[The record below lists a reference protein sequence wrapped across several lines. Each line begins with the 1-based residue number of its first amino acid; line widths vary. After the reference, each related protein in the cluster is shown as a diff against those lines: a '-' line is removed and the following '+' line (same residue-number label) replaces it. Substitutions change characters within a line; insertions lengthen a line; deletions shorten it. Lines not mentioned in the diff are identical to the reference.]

1 MNAVFDG
8 PVRPGPTI
16 LRIPAVR
23 WPLAELIPFGVI
35 AAGLSIARAWPHV
48 VGLGYMLAI
57 FGSYIL
63 SILYLYKILGA
74 SIGWVLALFPQ
85 IVGITAIGAVVIV
98 GSATTTSPQHPG
110 GVRTLPTSS
119 WWIAG
124 ICLAITIAVTVAAA
138 VINGERWL
146 QRNRHHLPRNK
157 FEAFGHPRGTLA
169 RLWLPR

>member
-1 MNAVFDG
+1 M
-8 PVRPGPTI
+8 
-16 LRIPAVR
+16 R
-23 WPLAELIPFGVI
+23 WFIAELMPFGCI
-35 AAGLSIARAWPHV
+35 AAGFAIAGAWHPILV
-48 VGLGYMLAI
+48 LGYMLAV

-63 SILYLYKILGA
+63 SLIYLYKVLGA
-74 SIGWVLALFPQ
+74 AIGWVLALVPQ
-85 IVGITAIGAVVIV
+85 IVGITGIGAVVIV

-110 GVRTLPTSS
+110 GVKTLPTSS

-124 ICLAITIAVTVAAA
+124 ACLAVTLAVTVIAA

-169 RLWLPR
+169 RLWLPDDRGR